1 MRTRVNA
8 RHTRLPAPRASEDRI
23 EPVSLVLDDEED
35 ALCEPC
41 LVAGRDIGVP
51 ALQEYLQELRAD

>member
-1 MRTRVNA
+1 MKTRVNA
-8 RHTRLPAPRASEDRI
+8 GHTRASEGGI

-35 ALCEPC
+35 ALCERY

-51 ALQEYLQELRAD
+51 ALQEYLRELRAD